1 MVETGELSRLAAR
14 ARDVGLVAALGFL
27 DCLRRQAAV
36 RGRTAVCADVATA
49 RPVEGTGTALVA
61 KATMVKPKA
70 EPASTTAA
78 RSRASPVRT
87 KDSSTPTKCAKAVA
101 CGSGSPG
108 PALAVR
114 NPSRSAAR
122 LCSSRSA
129 TSATANSRRKLTTA
143 AQAA

>member
-1 MVETGELSRLAAR
+1 MTIH
-14 ARDVGLVAALGFL
+14 
-27 DCLRRQAAV
+27 Q
-36 RGRTAVCADVATA
+36 VCADVAVA
-49 RPVEGTGTALVA
+49 RPEGGTGRALVA

-78 RSRASPVRT
+78 RSRARLTRT

-108 PALAVR
+108 PDFAVR
-114 NPSRSAAR
+114 KPSRSAAR

-143 AQAA
+143 AQPA